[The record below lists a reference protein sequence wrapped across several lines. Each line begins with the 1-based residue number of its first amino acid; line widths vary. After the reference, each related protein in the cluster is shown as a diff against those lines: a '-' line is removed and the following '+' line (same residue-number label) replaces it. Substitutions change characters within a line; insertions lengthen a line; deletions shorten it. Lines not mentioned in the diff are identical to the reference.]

1 MEQLASGQA
10 PEQPASER
18 KDELAKSDPHL
29 QEPKRVA
36 EVAVEKKRPSSRAI
50 EETEEER
57 AAREQVEQKL
67 AEFKQNFDEE
77 EIKKTDK
84 DIDGLV
90 DKLGKGKKKK

>member
-1 MEQLASGQA
+1 LD
-10 PEQPASER
+10 R
-18 KDELAKSDPHL
+18 KDDLAKSDPSL
-29 QEPKRVA
+29 QESNRA
-36 EVAVEKKRPSSRAI
+36 TEVPAAQKLPSSREI

-57 AAREQVEQKL
+57 AAREQVEQRL
-67 AEFKQNFDEE
+67 ADFKQEFEEE